1 MSSEAMPKSHNP
13 DHESENV
20 VSVSSLTRN
29 SAEIIDFSK
38 ASTEVVTGMFVS
50 ELRHPSRNNLRG
62 SQLAAYIQNELSG
75 ADTDPTSLR
84 SRLSAVVAG
93 VDIMDLSDELFD
105 HKFTHDQVFKELVR
119 KLQSTKTKRGA
130 DDEREATKRLTE
142 LRASLE
148 TDSTD
153 DDATWYDVIERLF
166 T

>member
-1 MSSEAMPKSHNP
+1 MSSEAMPPSHSP
-13 DHESENV
+13 DHESDNV
-20 VSVSSLTRN
+20 ASVSALTRN
-29 SAEIIDFSK
+29 NAEIIDFSK

-50 ELRHPSRNNLRG
+50 ELRHPSRNSLHG
-62 SQLAAYIQNELSG
+62 HQLALYIQNELSG
-75 ADTDPTSLR
+75 PDMDPKSLR
-84 SRLSAVVAG
+84 SRLSAVVSG

-105 HKFTHDQVFKELVR
+105 YKFTHDLVFKELVR

-148 TDSTD
+148 ADATD
-153 DDATWYDVIERLF
+153 DDDTWHDVIERLF